1 MKKILL
7 LILVFPIGFF
17 QIIYSQKIQNNKY
30 GANTLF
36 ESKKKKSSKENLID
50 CINYYKQNFDG
61 KTPFCSFYN
70 NSNTGTN
77 CNELPNLKDTIVDIY
92 EFIESIRMPKSYLV
106 LGGKV
111 RKIASYKLLFEDSNK
126 NMIQIFS
133 INHRDNKCLNLKIG
147 EKYKLK
153 LISYFGKDTRCV
165 YSGFTISLLIDNV
178 WIQDVKIGGIN
189 TYLSP
194 NIISRCYVEIEN

>member
-1 MKKILL
+1 MFFL
-7 LILVFPIGFF
+7 IGFF

-36 ESKKKKSSKENLID
+36 ESNKKKSSKENLID

-61 KTPFCSFYN
+61 KTPFCSLYN

-77 CNELPNLKDTIVDIY
+77 CTELPNLKDTIVDIY
-92 EFIESIRMPKSYLV
+92 EFIECIRMPKSYLV
-106 LGGKV
+106 LGGNV
-111 RKIASYKLLFEDSNK
+111 RKIVSYKLLFEDSEN

-133 INHRDNKCLNLKIG
+133 INQRDNKCSDLKIG

-165 YSGFTISLLIDNV
+165 YSGFTISLLIDDV
-178 WIQDVKIGGIN
+178 WIQNVKIGGLN